1 MKSNRTV
8 SVVTIVGLGLALLL
22 WASPGLAQVLSLD
35 GVNATLAGTDLG
47 SYSTIQNSEWD
58 GNNSPPVGY
67 PYGTATLNVDTTSAD
82 ASYGGLL
89 LDSPTD
95 TSGSFG
101 MYNEDLNVGALNLNK
116 IGTGTL
122 TLVGGLAYSDTTY
135 IGANILYTGNT
146 TVSAG
151 TLVFQNAIYTLGNDY
166 PWAFSTPATSL
177 TISAA
182 PIFSIIVI
190 RLRRLVI
197 LAMTARTPLSGLLA
211 G

>member
-101 MYNEDLNVGALNLNK
+101 MYNEDLNVCALNLNK

-146 TVSAG
+146 TVSCRHARLPKRHLHPRKRLPLG
-151 TLVFQNAIYTLGNDY
+151 VFYTRHQ
-166 PWAFSTPATSL
+166 PHH
-177 TISAA
+177 
-182 PIFSIIVI
+182 
-190 RLRRLVI
+190 LRRGEFSV
-197 LAMTARTPLSGLLA
+197 LL
-211 G
+211 